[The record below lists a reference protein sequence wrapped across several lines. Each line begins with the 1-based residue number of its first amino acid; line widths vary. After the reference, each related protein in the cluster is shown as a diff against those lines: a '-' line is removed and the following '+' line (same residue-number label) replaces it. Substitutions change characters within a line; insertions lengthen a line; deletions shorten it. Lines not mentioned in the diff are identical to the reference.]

1 MIKVKTKR
9 GFSCLNVLNIVS
21 VDQDE
26 KQNVRIWSTNGGF
39 TETIE
44 QFDVVIRLIE
54 KTLIQ
59 IAGGERV

>member
-21 VDQDE
+21 VEQDE

-39 TETIE
+39 TDTVE
-44 QFDVVIRLIE
+44 QFDVVIRSIE
-54 KTLIQ
+54 
-59 IAGGERV
+59 